1 MVNSVTMPTAYG
13 ASGKTYND
21 GTVPPGNMGAGG
33 HEENFIPALAD
44 TVAVAGFAADKAG
57 EAQAAALT
65 ALNAPGTTATSTT
78 PQTWT
83 GGSVGSDFTW
93 TIQTDK
99 TIVAGMDMKA
109 ARTSAASAQALYFA
123 VKTYNP
129 ANGQLVGTI
138 TAVLGTGTSIADW
151 TISMAQNAGI
161 PTSRSITGGGLAK
174 DGGDLSANRVITV
187 DKATPAQIAAGTV
200 DDAAIT
206 PKGQMD
212 ALAPQVLTDAATI
225 ALNMALALSAMVT
238 LGGSR
243 TLGKP
248 TNYHRGQV
256 YDIEIWQ
263 DATGGRTLAFHACY
277 DFGAQGVPIVSAG
290 SGKMTLITARCID
303 ADATN
308 PVFRCSASLAAP

>member
-1 MVNSVTMPTAYG
+1 MVNTVTMPTAYG
-13 ASGKTYND
+13 ASGNTYND

-33 HEENFIPALAD
+33 HEDNFIPALAD
-44 TVAVAGFAADKAG
+44 TVAVAGFSKTQA
-57 EAQAAALT
+57 ERSEAAALT

-138 TAVLGTGTSIADW
+138 TAVLGTGTAIADW

-161 PTSRSITGGGLAK
+161 PTSRSIVGGELATGGG
-174 DGGDLSANRVITV
+174 DFSANRTITV
-187 DKATPAQIAAGTV
+187 SKATAAEIAAGAE
-200 DDAAIT
+200 DGKAIT

-225 ALNMALALSAMVT
+225 NLNMALALSAMVT
-238 LGGSR
+238 LTATR

-256 YDIEIWQ
+256 YDVEVWN
-263 DATGGRTLAFHACY
+263 TGAFGLNFHACY
-277 DFGAQGVPIVSAG
+277 EGGANGLPVITPG
-290 SGKMTLITARCID
+290 SGKMTLLTMRCID

-308 PVFRCSASLAAP
+308 PRFRVGANLDAP

>member
-1 MVNSVTMPTAYG
+1 MVNTATMPTAYG
-13 ASGKTYND
+13 ASGRTYND

-33 HEENFIPALAD
+33 HEENFILALGD

-123 VKTYNP
+123 VKSYNP
-129 ANGQLVGTI
+129 TSGQLVGTI
-138 TAVLGTGTSIADW
+138 TSVVGTGTSIADW

-161 PTSRSITGGGLAK
+161 PTSRKVEGAGLAAGGG
-174 DGGDLSANRVITV
+174 DFSADRTITV
-187 DKATPAQIAAGTV
+187 TKATAAEIAAGTE
-200 DDAAIT
+200 DGKAIT

-225 ALNMALALSAMVT
+225 ALNMAGALSAKVT
-238 LGGSR
+238 LGGNR

-248 TNYHRGQV
+248 TNYHLGQV
-256 YDIEIWQ
+256 YDVEVWQ
-263 DATGGRTLAFHACY
+263 DVTGGRTLSTHICY
-277 DFGAQGVPIVSAG
+277 EFGALAPLVISSGA
-290 SGKMTLITARCID
+290 GKMTLITMRCID

-308 PVFRCSASLAAP
+308 PRFRCGANMDAV